1 MQLDNVKTL
10 RDAVNYGKQFLEDF
24 GIENA
29 QYDATELL
37 LLVMGI
43 SRTQYLINSM
53 DKIDS
58 GKLAEYA
65 ELINKRAE
73 HIPLQ
78 HITGIVNFY
87 GREYKVNA
95 NVLIPRQDT
104 EILVEEVMKLTN
116 SESRVLD
123 MCTGSGCIII
133 SLAASGHT
141 SENGAVA
148 IDISD
153 EALKVADYNKK
164 YNNADYIKLIKSD
177 MFSSSEC
184 EQYKNEDNRFDVIVS
199 NPPYIPTKDIDELSE
214 EVRLHDP
221 VLALDGDTDGL
232 KFYKV
237 ITKQSVN
244 YLKENGYLCYEIG
257 YNQAEDVRN
266 IMEQCG
272 YSGIKVIKDLAG
284 LDRVVIGRLNNIN

>member
-10 RDAVNYGKQFLEDF
+10 RDAVNYGKQFLQDF

-43 SRTQYLINSM
+43 NRTQYLINSM

-58 GKLAEYA
+58 GKFAEYA

-123 MCTGSGCIII
+123 MCTGSGCIIV

-221 VLALDGDTDGL
+221 MLALDGGTDGL
-232 KFYKV
+232 KFYKA

>member
-1 MQLDNVKTL
+1 MEVLVIELIKDAIQQLEKANIADATVDSWLLSEDILNVKKQ
-10 RDAVNYGKQFLEDF
+10 NYYM
-24 GIENA
+24 N
-29 QYDATELL
+29 
-37 LLVMGI
+37 MGI
-43 SRTQYLINSM
+43 TVNEE
-53 DKIDS
+53 
-58 GKLAEYA
+58 LAAKYKEA
-65 ELINKRAE
+65 VNKRAE

-78 HITGIVNFY
+78 HIIGYQQFLDYKILVN
-87 GREYKVNA
+87 E
-95 NVLIPRQDT
+95 NVLIPRPET
-104 EILVEEVMKLTN
+104 ELLVEKVTDFIGNNEMK
-116 SESRVLD
+116 VLD

-153 EALKVADYNKK
+153 DALKVADYNKK

-232 KFYKV
+232 KFYKA

>member
-1 MQLDNVKTL
+1 M
-10 RDAVNYGKQFLEDF
+10 
-24 GIENA
+24 
-29 QYDATELL
+29 
-37 LLVMGI
+37 
-43 SRTQYLINSM
+43 
-53 DKIDS
+53 
-58 GKLAEYA
+58 
-65 ELINKRAE
+65 
-73 HIPLQ
+73 
-78 HITGIVNFY
+78 
-87 GREYKVNA
+87 
-95 NVLIPRQDT
+95 LIPRQDT

-153 EALKVADYNKK
+153 DALKVADYNKK

-221 VLALDGDTDGL
+221 VLGT
-232 KFYKV
+232 
-237 ITKQSVN
+237 
-244 YLKENGYLCYEIG
+244 
-257 YNQAEDVRN
+257 RW
-266 IMEQCG
+266 
-272 YSGIKVIKDLAG
+272 
-284 LDRVVIGRLNNIN
+284 

>member
-232 KFYKV
+232 KFYKS

-244 YLKENGYLCYEIG
+244 YLKENRYLCYEIG

>member
-153 EALKVADYNKK
+153 DALKVADYNKK

-221 VLALDGDTDGL
+221 VLALDGDMDGL
-232 KFYKV
+232 KFYKA

>member
-153 EALKVADYNKK
+153 DALKVADYNKK

-221 VLALDGDTDGL
+221 VLALDGDKDGL
-232 KFYKV
+232 KFYKA

-272 YSGIKVIKDLAG
+272 YSGIRVIKDLAG